1 MRKEFTA
8 FVSAIALMSGAAFAQ
23 DTSDPAAT
31 APDATTGEAP
41 AADPAAPPPTGED
54 ATGSDTGTQAQ
65 DDTGATEESGATEE
79 PMTAQDPAAED
90 PAAATEDGPM
100 TAEDPAAATEEGT
113 ATAEG
118 EATMPEPSGTQVSV
132 DEMVGKE
139 VMGADGEPLGE
150 VSDVVLDPETNQIV
164 QLVIA
169 SGGFLGIGAKNV
181 AVDIAEAE
189 IRPEEGIFL
198 SSITQEDITQM
209 PEFDAE
215 AETESLDEPPP
226 PAAAAPTGGTTA
238 PAAPQ

>member
-23 DTSDPAAT
+23 DTQDTSDPAT
-31 APDATTGEAP
+31 TMPDATTGEAP

-65 DDTGATEESGATEE
+65 DDTGATTEDSGATDE

-90 PAAATEDGPM
+90 PAAATE
-100 TAEDPAAATEEGT
+100 EGT

-118 EATMPEPSGTQVSV
+118 ETAMPEPSGTQVSV

-139 VMGADGEPLGE
+139 VMGANGEPLGE
-150 VSDVVLDPETNQIV
+150 VSDVVLDPETNQVV

>member
-23 DTSDPAAT
+23 DTQDTSDPAAT
-31 APDATTGEAP
+31 MPDATTGEAP

-90 PAAATEDGPM
+90 PAAATE
-100 TAEDPAAATEEGT
+100 EGT

-118 EATMPEPSGTQVSV
+118 EAAMPEPSGTQVSV

>member
-23 DTSDPAAT
+23 DTQDTSDPAAT
-31 APDATTGEAP
+31 SPEVTSGETP
-41 AADPAAPPPTGED
+41 AAEPAVPPTGTDTEMS
-54 ATGSDTGTQAQ
+54 GSDAQAQ
-65 DDTGATEESGATEE
+65 DDPAATEESGATEE
-79 PMTAQDPAAED
+79 
-90 PAAATEDGPM
+90 PM

-118 EATMPEPSGTQVSV
+118 ETAMPEPSGVQVSV

-139 VMGADGEPLGE
+139 VMGANGEPLGE
-150 VSDVVLDPETNQIV
+150 VSDVVVDPETNQIV

-169 SGGFLGIGAKNV
+169 SGGFLGIGAKDV
-181 AVDIAEAE
+181 AIDIAEAE

-198 SSITQEDITQM
+198 SSITQEDIAQM